1 MVDLTTTY
9 AGLKL
14 KSPII
19 AASSSLTA
27 SVDKIKAFADAG
39 AGAVI
44 LKSIFE
50 EQIQSEADDTYTQS
64 HDFPE
69 AYNYIKEC
77 SEEHSVRQHE
87 QLVRDVK
94 RAVDIPV
101 FASVNCSSSEGWVD
115 YAKSLS
121 DAGADGLELNVMRI
135 ETDRT
140 QDYGDPE
147 RAILKVVTTL
157 RESGYK
163 KPLVVKISKYY
174 SNLIRLCA
182 DLHMV
187 GADGV
192 VLFNRSYMPDVD
204 LKAECLSAG
213 PVFSSPSD
221 FYDGLRF
228 TALVQGAVP
237 GLSISISSGAR
248 NGKDVVKGV
257 LAGANAIQMASILYG
272 KKEKAIT
279 ESLDEV
285 KAWMEEHKYE
295 SITEMTGRLA
305 AKQVDKANFLA
316 RSQFMKYFDS
326 PESAHP
332 TNTFSGAVE
341 RPRG

>member
-27 SVDKIKAFADAG
+27 SPAKIKTFAEAG

-50 EQIQSEADDTYTQS
+50 EQIQNEAADTYDQS

-69 AYNYIKEC
+69 AYNYIKEY
-77 SEEHSVRQHE
+77 SEEHSIRQHV
-87 QLVRDVK
+87 QLVREVK
-94 RAVDIPV
+94 AEVDIPV
-101 FASVNCSSSEGWVD
+101 FASINCSSSEGWVD

-140 QDYGDPE
+140 QDYGEPE
-147 RAILKVVTTL
+147 RAIIKIVTEL
-157 RESGYK
+157 RESGFD

-204 LKAECLSAG
+204 LSAERLTAG
-213 PVFSSPSD
+213 PVLSSPSD

-237 GLSISISSGAR
+237 GLSVSISSGAR
-248 NGKDVVKGV
+248 NGKDVLKGV

-285 KAWMEEHKYE
+285 KSWMEEHKYE

-305 AKQVDKANFLA
+305 AEQVDKANFLA

-326 PESAHP
+326 PEAGHP